1 MQYQP
6 ANCDFKGDVT
16 QLSWP
21 LQMFVSTMKVLDA
34 VAPQATTNLILAK
47 FVTPRRKRNSDS
59 AVELPAGA
67 QRIDVIH
74 GLTKLTGWTWGES
87 GPAVLVV
94 HGWESYTGRM
104 APLIETL
111 RNQGYRV
118 FAMDAP
124 GHGLSPAA
132 KTDLLDVSYAL
143 QAMMEQYGP
152 FYGVISHSFG
162 AAATAIMLARAPQW
176 MPQKL
181 VLLSPMRDLAQHV
194 DIFASIADLSP
205 LQQERLRN
213 DVAAH
218 VGVPLAQCSAVESVR
233 TFQAPGLIIHDRHDT
248 LIPYAVSAEMAQHWA
263 GAHLLSTAQ
272 LGHRRGLRCAAVLN
286 CVVDYLEDAP
296 LPESILNDVTENP
309 QDVPTSTQP
318 ENIETNTTPRR
329 HSTPQ
334 RVRRVLPDNPL
345 MFVSVLRGLKFLV
358 SLVLVFALLWSA
370 PALTAEDAALQAPTN
385 GTTIVVDTADDL
397 LPTSNTHTCTY
408 TEGAFFFPA
417 SDGKCTLR
425 RALREASAR
434 PDAERPI
441 TIAFNLDPTAAVDGV
456 WAVEINGAL
465 LQLFRKNMSIQG
477 GQVIIDG
484 DTQPGGRP
492 GADGP
497 KIMVNTNDYSFEVR
511 VPNNQIRNLGF
522 QGGGTIILYEGGN
535 LIENVWMGLSNDGQQ
550 ILFRTP
556 GQPNR
561 MAGGG
566 VFIRSNDNIIRN
578 NVISG
583 AFARAVDIQS
593 GRQNN
598 LIENNFIG
606 TRSDGTA
613 PASFVCSGGV
623 FDPGGWYGG
632 WGISLAG
639 SNNRVIGNRIAGLDN
654 VRSAN
659 DTPPLAIESFGN
671 NHEIRNNTIGIDSS
685 GAKVGVCGQAIK
697 ASDTGTD
704 VLDNVIFGSKLG
716 FEEATPAAIL
726 TTGASTGIT
735 VRGNLV
741 EQGPGRIYDF
751 GGTQVAQAL
760 RLFNAARITNID
772 GVNVSGMSG
781 ENSPCPNCLID
792 LYLDNSDAID
802 EALVYLGQTT
812 ADANGN
818 FGFTLS
824 SPLAPGFGIR
834 TMSTTQA
841 LNVISGMQSGTT
853 TRNST
858 LYLPLDVLTVTL
870 PATTTVDTA
879 IAVNI
884 AAGPVGGTPATYTI
898 AATGLAPLTGT
909 LAQDYTATAMLTWN
923 TVGAKTITVT
933 VSNGLSGVTVAHDI
947 TVEAVQIEEPE
958 EPGDGSLRLYLPAVL
973 R

>member
-1 MQYQP
+1 
-6 ANCDFKGDVT
+6 
-16 QLSWP
+16 
-21 LQMFVSTMKVLDA
+21 MKVLDA
-34 VAPQATTNLILAK
+34 VAPQAATNLMLAR
-47 FVTPRRKRNSDS
+47 FASPRRKHNNDYT
-59 AVELPAGA
+59 AELPANA
-67 QRIDVIH
+67 QRIEVVH
-74 GLTKLTGWTWGES
+74 NLMKLTGWTWGER

-94 HGWESYTGRM
+94 HGWESHTGRM
-104 APLIETL
+104 APLIESL
-111 RNQGYRV
+111 VNRGYRV

-162 AAATAIMLARAPQW
+162 AAATTIMLARAPQW
-176 MPQKL
+176 MPHKL

-194 DIFASIADLSP
+194 EVFASVADLSP
-205 LQQERLRN
+205 AGKERLQN
-213 DVAAH
+213 KVAGH
-218 VGVPLAQCSAVESVR
+218 VGAPLAQCSTVEAVRS
-233 TFQAPGLIIHDRHDT
+233 FQTSGLLIHDRHDT
-248 LIPYAVSAEMAQHWA
+248 LIPYAASVEIAENWA

-272 LGHRRGLRCAAVLN
+272 LGHRRGLRHTAVLD

-296 LPESILNDVTENP
+296 LPESILGDVTVKP
-309 QDVPTSTQP
+309 QDVLAPTQP
-318 ENIETNTTPRR
+318 EGAEASKTSRR

-334 RVRRVLPDNPL
+334 RIRRVLPDNPL
-345 MFVSVLRGLKFLV
+345 MFVSALRGLKFLV
-358 SLVLVFALLWSA
+358 LLALTFVLLWGA
-370 PALTAEDAALQAPTN
+370 PALAADSAAPLTPAN
-385 GTTIVVDTADDL
+385 GVTIVVDTTDDL
-397 LPTSNTHTCTY
+397 TPTSNTHTCTY

-434 PDAERPI
+434 PDADRPI
-441 TIAFNLDPTAAVDGV
+441 TIAFNLDAAEAVDGV
-456 WAVEINGAL
+456 WTVEINSAL

-477 GQVIIDG
+477 GRVIIDG

-492 GADGP
+492 SAEGP
-497 KIMVNTNDYSFEVR
+497 KIMVDTNDYSFEVR
-511 VPNNQIRNLGF
+511 VPNNEIRNLGF

-566 VFIRSNDNIIRN
+566 VFIRSDDNIIRN
-578 NVISG
+578 NVIAG
-583 AFARAVDIQS
+583 AFAKAVDIQS

-606 TRSDGTA
+606 TRSDGTV
-613 PASFVCSGGV
+613 PASFACSGGV

-632 WGISLAG
+632 WGIALAG

-659 DTPPLAIESFGN
+659 DTPPLAIESFGA
-671 NHEIRNNTIGIDSS
+671 NHEIRDNIIGIDSA
-685 GAKVGVCGQAIK
+685 GGKVGVCGQAIK
-697 ASDTGTD
+697 VSDTGAD
-704 VLDNVIFGSKLG
+704 VLDNVIVGSKLG

-760 RLFNAARITNID
+760 RLFNPARITNID
-772 GVNVSGMSG
+772 GVNVSGASG
-781 ENSPCPNCLID
+781 ENSPCPNCVID
-792 LYLDNSDAID
+792 LYLDNSDEID
-802 EALVYLGQTT
+802 EALAYLGQTA

-818 FGFTLS
+818 FGFTLPN
-824 SPLAPGFGIR
+824 PLAPGFGIR

-858 LYLPLDVLTVTL
+858 LYLPLGVLTVTL

-879 IAVNI
+879 VAVNI
-884 AAGPVGGTPATYTI
+884 AAGPNGGTPASYTL
-898 AATGLAPLTGT
+898 AATGLAPLNGT
-909 LAQDYTATAMLTWN
+909 LAQDYTAATNLMWSTIGVKAV
-923 TVGAKTITVT
+923 TVI
-933 VSNGLSGVTVAHDI
+933 VSNGLSSVTVAREI
-947 TVEAVQIEEPE
+947 SVVAKEIEEPE
-958 EPGDGSLRLYLPAVL
+958 EPGDGASRIYLPTVV

>member
-1 MQYQP
+1 MQHQP
-6 ANCDFKGDVT
+6 ASCDFKGDVT
-16 QLSWP
+16 RLSWRS
-21 LQMFVSTMKVLDA
+21 QMFVSTMKMLDA
-34 VAPQATTNLILAK
+34 VAPQTATDLMLAK
-47 FVTPRRKRNSDS
+47 FLTPRRKRSSDYTT
-59 AVELPAGA
+59 ELPAGA
-67 QRIDVIH
+67 QRIEVLH
-74 GLTKLTGWTWGES
+74 NLLNLTGWMWGER

-94 HGWESYTGRM
+94 HGWESHTGRM
-104 APLIETL
+104 APLIEAL
-111 RNQGYRV
+111 VNRDYRV

-132 KTDLLDVSYAL
+132 KTNLLDVSYAL
-143 QAMMEQYGP
+143 QAMMAQYGP
-152 FYGVISHSFG
+152 FHSVISHSFG
-162 AAATAIMLARAPQW
+162 AAATTLMLARVPQW

-205 LQQERLRN
+205 SGKQRLQNE
-213 DVAAH
+213 VAEH
-218 VGVPLAQCSAVESVR
+218 VGLPLAQCSTVEAVQSI
-233 TFQAPGLIIHDRHDT
+233 QASGLVIHDRHDT
-248 LIPYAVSAEMAQHWA
+248 MIPYAASVDIAQQWA

-272 LGHRRGLRCAAVLN
+272 LGHRRGLRCSAVLN
-286 CVVDYLEDAP
+286 CVLDYLEDAP
-296 LPESILNDVTENP
+296 LPESILGDAIENP
-309 QDVPTSTQP
+309 QDAPAQAPLEEVKTSMA
-318 ENIETNTTPRR
+318 PRR
-329 HSTPQ
+329 YSTPQ
-334 RVRRVLPDNPL
+334 RIRRVLPENPL
-345 MFVSVLRGLKFLV
+345 MFVSALRGLKFLV
-358 SLVLVFALLWSA
+358 LLVLTFGLLWSA
-370 PALTAEDAALQAPTN
+370 PLLAADDAAPQTPAA
-385 GTTIVVDTADDL
+385 GVTIVVDTTDDL
-397 LPTSNTHTCTY
+397 IPTSNTHTCNY

-434 PDAERPI
+434 PDADRPI
-441 TIAFNLDPTAAVDGV
+441 TIAFNLDAAAAVDGV
-456 WAVEINGAL
+456 WTVEINSAL
-465 LQLFRKNMSIQG
+465 LQLFRKNLSIQG

-484 DTQPGGRP
+484 STQPGGRP
-492 GADGP
+492 STEGP
-497 KIMVNTNDYSFEVR
+497 KIMVDTNDFSFEVR
-511 VPNNQIRNLGF
+511 VPNNEIRNLGF

-566 VFIRSNDNIIRN
+566 VFIRSDDNIIRN

-583 AFARAVDIQS
+583 AFAKAVDIQS

-598 LIENNFIG
+598 LIEGNFIG
-606 TRSDGTA
+606 TRSDGSV
-613 PASFVCSGGV
+613 PASFACSGGI

-659 DTPPLAIESFGN
+659 DTPPLAIESFGA
-671 NHEIRNNTIGIDSS
+671 NHEIRDNIIGIDSA
-685 GAKVGVCGQAIK
+685 GGKVGVCGQAIK
-697 ASDTGTD
+697 VSDSGVD

-760 RLFNAARITNID
+760 RLFNPARITNID
-772 GVNVSGMSG
+772 GVNVTGASG

-802 EALVYLGQTT
+802 EALVYLGQST

-853 TRNST
+853 TRNSA
-858 LYLPLDVLTVTL
+858 LFLPLGVLTVTL

-879 IAVNI
+879 VTINI
-884 AAGPVGGTPATYTI
+884 AAGPNGGTPASYTI
-898 AATGLAPLTGT
+898 AATGLTPLNGT
-909 LAQDYTATAMLTWN
+909 LAQDYTAATNLMWSTIGVK
-923 TVGAKTITVT
+923 TVTVT
-933 VSNGLSGVTVAHDI
+933 VSNGLSNVTVTREISVVAK
-947 TVEAVQIEEPE
+947 EIEEPE
-958 EPGDGSLRLYLPAVL
+958 EPGDGASRIYLPAVL